1 MSNENQDKIKEEIV
15 KLIEERR
22 CKLLVKAI
30 DSDKEFKVNVSKME
44 DVNPNYKVFT
54 NVFLDYSN
62 NLDEDILDFWT
73 GQWYFDDLFS
83 NMENTEWKWE
93 ITE

>member
-1 MSNENQDKIKEEIV
+1 MSTTNIITKEEIV

-83 NMENTEWKWE
+83 NMENTEWKWSVIE
-93 ITE
+93 